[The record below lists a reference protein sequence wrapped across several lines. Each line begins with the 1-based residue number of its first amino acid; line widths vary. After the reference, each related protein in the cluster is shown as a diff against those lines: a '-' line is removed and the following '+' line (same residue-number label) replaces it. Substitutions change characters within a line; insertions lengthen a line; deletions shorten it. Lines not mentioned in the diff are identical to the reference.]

1 MRLILT
7 SLLVISA
14 YTHSF
19 GLWAYMNNYQFH
31 VPGDGPYMEVV
42 ITVDGKTIDYKEVE
56 PTFFRSS
63 IELVMVVYQGNE
75 IVSHK
80 KSILESENLLKD
92 EFANLT
98 ALERFP
104 LKNGEYTFELTIKD
118 LNSKG
123 FDSETQVSQWIIN
136 QPENNPFVSSVQ
148 FIGAYTP
155 TTEENAFSK
164 SGYDIVPLVSSHFQS
179 ETNVLVFYNEIYQ
192 TDKQFGPEG
201 VFVTNMYIAQAD
213 GTPIE
218 ESRRIKREKAM
229 PVIAGIVQMDISKLK
244 SGDYLLVVE
253 VRDKQNEIIT
263 SGSTAFSRTFIP
275 TNVIREASMDEV
287 ANSFAATF
295 TDRDSLLAVIQAH
308 LPIANSL
315 ERNTIDY
322 MMPTANLQQMQSF
335 LYSFWLNRDEANAET
350 KYREY
355 QKEVNTADGAFGT
368 RIQKGWQTDRG
379 RIYLQYGR
387 PNTRIERPHS
397 TDYFPF
403 EIWHYYE
410 TGNLHDR
417 RFLFY
422 NPSLSG
428 DYELLHSDVPGEV
441 QNPDW
446 RGLAR
451 SRGMDSP
458 ANTSRRQNENRDR
471 FTGDELEELF
481 FSPR

>member
-1 MRLILT
+1 
-7 SLLVISA
+7 
-14 YTHSF
+14 
-19 GLWAYMNNYQFH
+19 MNNYEFH
-31 VPGDGPYMEVV
+31 VPGEGPYMEVV

-56 PTFFRSS
+56 PALFKSS
-63 IELVMVVYQGNE
+63 IEMIMVVYQGNT

-80 KSILESENLLKD
+80 KSILESENLP
-92 EFANLT
+92 EGEYANLT
-98 ALERFP
+98 GLERFP

-118 LNSKG
+118 LNSKTY
-123 FDSETQVSQWIIN
+123 DSETQTSQWVIN
-136 QPENNPFVSSVQ
+136 HSENDPFVSSVE

-164 SGYDIVPLVSSHFQS
+164 SGYDIVPLVSSHYQS

-192 TDKQFGPEG
+192 TDKLFGMDG
-201 VFVTNMYIAQAD
+201 VFVTNMYIAD
-213 GTPIE
+213 SNGVPVE
-218 ESRRIKREKAM
+218 ESRRIKREKAK
-229 PVIAGIVQMDISKLK
+229 PVIAGIVQMDISKLRT
-244 SGDYLLVVE
+244 GDYKLVVE
-253 VRDKQNEIIT
+253 IRNKENEIVNSNST
-263 SGSTAFSRTFIP
+263 SFSRTFIP
-275 TNVIREASMDEV
+275 ASVVREPSMDEV
-287 ANSFAATF
+287 ATSFAASF
-295 TDRDSLLAVIQAH
+295 TSRDSLLAVIQAH
-308 LPIANSL
+308 LPIANTL
-315 ERNTIDY
+315 ERNSIDY
-322 MMPTANLQQMQSF
+322 MMPTATLQQMQSF
-335 LYSFWLNRDEANAET
+335 LYSFWLKRDEANAET

-355 QKEVNTADGAFGT
+355 QKEVNTTQAAFGT
-368 RIQKGWQTDRG
+368 RIRKGWQTDRG

-422 NPSLSG
+422 NPSISG

-451 SRGMDSP
+451 TRGMDSP

-471 FTGDELEELF
+471 YTGDELEELF